1 MRVGGW
7 TEFEYVEETERSR
20 ESVQK
25 MLGEHKPEEMP
36 RDVARDLDNVT
47 GRIMK
52 RHGVDTLPPGP
63 STAISE
69 TQTFFYSEG
78 H

>member
-1 MRVGGW
+1 
-7 TEFEYVEETERSR
+7 
-20 ESVQK
+20 
-25 MLGEHKPEEMP
+25 MP

-52 RHGVDTLPPGP
+52 RRGVDTLPPGP

-69 TQTFFYSEG
+69 TQAFFYSEG